1 MPRRKRGSKKEINAR
16 KEYRPMNAFLKK
28 WKKYFVFVALLSCFI
43 NLLQLTFTF
52 YMFSIYGQIVTSYS
66 ELSLYSITIMAMFA
80 LVVLGLFNYLRTR
93 LLNVAS
99 LDLNESFG
107 PAVIKNM
114 LKLHSYPA
122 RGYAQGLNDLNTVMG
137 FYNNQGIYAIFDA
150 PWSPFYLLL
159 IFFISPVLGLCAT
172 TGALVILG
180 LSILQ
185 NFLTRDRLAK
195 ANSLYGQNTHEVNTL
210 IRNAEVIESMGME
223 KGISNRWDAR
233 NKSVIT
239 QQTIASRYAGILQS
253 ITKPLQIFMQV
264 IIYGIG
270 GYYAMI
276 GELDVGLMIVASII
290 MGQALGPI
298 MRVMATWRYT
308 LNAKAAYERLNA
320 FINFISRQQEK
331 MPLPVPRGDIKVEN
345 LFFKMGQKILLKNI
359 SFSLLP
365 GEFLGVIGPSGA
377 GKTTLCKLLVGIWPA
392 MRGKIRLDDVDI
404 FYWNHEELGQFIGY
418 LPQEIE
424 LFPVSVAKNI
434 ARMGAVDLEK
444 VEKTADTVNIYEL
457 IENLPQGY
465 DTPLYT
471 EDGVSLSG
479 GQKQRVGLARALYGQ
494 PRIIVLDEPNS
505 NLDEVGEKEL
515 INTLSAIKKDQSTTG
530 IVVTHKPEILSVV
543 DKILMLK
550 DGQVID
556 FGTKEEV
563 MNRLSQQNASQKQ
576 AAI

>member
-1 MPRRKRGSKKEINAR
+1 
-16 KEYRPMNAFLKK
+16 
-28 WKKYFVFVALLSCFI
+28 
-43 NLLQLTFTF
+43 
-52 YMFSIYGQIVTSYS
+52 
-66 ELSLYSITIMAMFA
+66 
-80 LVVLGLFNYLRTR
+80 
-93 LLNVAS
+93 
-99 LDLNESFG
+99 
-107 PAVIKNM
+107 
-114 LKLHSYPA
+114 
-122 RGYAQGLNDLNTVMG
+122 
-137 FYNNQGIYAIFDA
+137 
-150 PWSPFYLLL
+150 
-159 IFFISPVLGLCAT
+159 
-172 TGALVILG
+172 
-180 LSILQ
+180 
-185 NFLTRDRLAK
+185 
-195 ANSLYGQNTHEVNTL
+195 
-210 IRNAEVIESMGME
+210 
-223 KGISNRWDAR
+223 
-233 NKSVIT
+233 
-239 QQTIASRYAGILQS
+239 
-253 ITKPLQIFMQV
+253 
-264 IIYGIG
+264 
-270 GYYAMI
+270 
-276 GELDVGLMIVASII
+276 
-290 MGQALGPI
+290 
-298 MRVMATWRYT
+298 
-308 LNAKAAYERLNA
+308 
-320 FINFISRQQEK
+320 